1 MGIAITVGGSS
12 VRRKITALS
21 ANLAV
26 IFNNYNVDEPSIGN
40 PFYIVILPSVYFYV
54 NEIIC
59 QIYIDR
65 NIGKVKCLRARAW
78 EVYHE

>member
-1 MGIAITVGGSS
+1 MWG
-12 VRRKITALS
+12 RRDRNRT
-21 ANLAV
+21 NVAV

-40 PFYIVILPSVYFYV
+40 TFYIVILPFVSFCV

-59 QIYIDR
+59 QIK
-65 NIGKVKCLRARAW
+65 GFGLHARAW